1 MHGLE
6 LPHDGRVV
14 PGHDD
19 RVRPCG
25 QGAVKTAQVQVV
37 LASDSIHSYE
47 EMALDRPF
55 WLFCDLEGMYRG
67 YELLRTLETRP
78 GTVVAGHDPAVMTM
92 FESVQDECVDL
103 TRRVA

>member
-1 MHGLE
+1 M
-6 LPHDGRVV
+6 

-25 QGAVKTAQVQVV
+25 QGAVKTAQGR
-37 LASDSIHSYE
+37 LSWPRTPSDSYE